1 MVQPATH
8 ERFERDEVR
17 ASSDRSFGCV
27 FAALFAIIAFWPL
40 MSGGGLRLWALALAA
55 ILLATAVL
63 RPGLLQPFNRLW
75 YKLGLVLHHVVT
87 PIVMGVIF
95 VLGVL
100 PTALVM
106 RMRRKDPLHIE
117 PRRRGESNWVVRAP
131 PGPAPDSM
139 KHLF

>member
-1 MVQPATH
+1 MAEPATH

-17 ASSDRSFGCV
+17 ASSERSFGCV
-27 FAALFAIIAFWPL
+27 FAAVFAIIACWPL
-40 MSGGGLRLWALALAA
+40 MSGGGLRLWALAVAA
-55 ILLATAVL
+55 ILLAIAVL
-63 RPGLLQPFNRLW
+63 RPALLRPLNRLW
-75 YKLGLVLHHVVT
+75 FRIGLLLHHVVT

-106 RMRRKDPLHIE
+106 RLRRKDPLRIA
-117 PRRRGESNWVVRAP
+117 PRRRGESNWVVRTP